1 MKAANIED
9 ILTIAELAK
18 ILKVEPAKV
27 YEMTRKRFGRRK
39 GFVLPKFRVGREL
52 RFRRQDV
59 EEWIENSLK
68 GEQR

>member
-1 MKAANIED
+1 MKAANSEE

-18 ILKVEPAKV
+18 MLKVDPAKV

-52 RFRRQDV
+52 RFRRRDV
-59 EEWIENSLK
+59 DEWIENSLK
-68 GEQR
+68 GEKE